1 MADRSFGV
9 REINIVGSAGT
20 PTISS
25 PNNINLNGNKVAIST
40 DLQVGRNVS
49 VVGVVTASELHGGGA
64 NITGISTSNIT
75 NYGVGLGGGGGGSIA
90 GINTTGTSYFS
101 TIDLSSKILSDAFS
115 IRDAGDTLNKMVF
128 VGSGSGHVVRLYA
141 GGNEKLTTTSTGL
154 FVQDDIRAI
163 GVVSASSFVGD
174 GSGLTNLPGG
184 GGGTQ
189 AGIDTVGTSF
199 FNTLHATG
207 TIDIGTSTAGVAVTH
222 MSIDSADVSGTIR
235 NSIKSGVGNTNSVLD
250 ISTKEFLVTDPY
262 AGKGA
267 MISADASGTKLYK
280 DDSVKLQTLGAGA
293 TVTGTMYATAFSG
306 DGSAL
311 TGVPI
316 SGSSGSFVDLDAQ
329 SLVISGI
336 STFNNDVKLGLNV
349 LNLGDNSDYLRA
361 YINGGNSY
369 LVSTGT
375 RYDRA
380 SDFVFTNS
388 AGSENFAVFV
398 GNGTN
403 ATGVDLYGSNGV
415 KFTTVGSG
423 VSITGTTDT
432 DDLNV
437 AGVSTFAGTIDANG
451 LIEAT
456 AGENKI
462 PSLYATMAALP
473 DAGSYHGMFAHVHET
488 GKAYFAHAGAWIEL
502 VNREVNSVVGTGT
515 ESYNVGFVTATGFSI
530 GDLTITTDGTDS
542 FIKELNSTGELTIS
556 TNQLKIEN
564 ASFETL
570 ARFNENADVKLYYN
584 NAEKFATTGSGVNV
598 SGIVTAT
605 SFSGTG
611 TDVDLDIT
619 GGGQVRFTDGV
630 AKFGYVKQESGG
642 DDLEIGS
649 SDGMI
654 LSADGSGVLY
664 VDISGNVG
672 IGSAIPSSKLD
683 VNGTVVATSFSGEG
697 GVTRW
702 TIGSNGS
709 SDYTFTGIGFTATA
723 NDPDLH
729 LVRGQTYEFDNQSGG
744 SHPFEIRTTSGGP
757 AYNHGVT
764 NNGASSGII
773 KFQVPYNAPTSLV
786 YICTSHGG
794 MVGNIYIDDNTVG
807 GSGGTT
813 QNFTGIVTATSFQ
826 GNSIVGDG
834 SDRGFT
840 TKYYVT
846 SNGSSSYRFA
856 GPGVLNTEDD
866 PTLYFHR
873 GFTYI
878 LENSTGG
885 SHPFALR
892 VSAGG
897 ADYAPGGS
905 FLTGSTTGT
914 QVLTV
919 PFDAPSSIVYQCT
932 AHGGMV
938 GTINFVS

>member
-9 REINIVGSAGT
+9 RELNIVGSAGT

-25 PNNINLNGNKVAIST
+25 PNNINLNGNNVAIST

-49 VVGVVTASELHGGGA
+49 VVGIVTASELHGGGA

-75 NYGVGLGGGGGGSIA
+75 NYGVGLGGGGGSIA

-101 TIDLSSKILSDAFS
+101 TIDLSSKILSDTFS
-115 IRDAGDTLNKMVF
+115 VRDAGDTLNKMF
-128 VGSGSGHVVRLYA
+128 FGAVGTGHVVRLYA
-141 GGNEKLTTTSTGL
+141 GGSEKLTTASNGI
-154 FVQDDIRAI
+154 FVQGTVGSNGGANIT
-163 GVVSASSFVGD
+163 GVVTATSFVGD
-174 GSGLTNLPGG
+174 GSLLTNLPGG
-184 GGGTQ
+184 GGGST

-207 TIDIGTSTAGVAVTH
+207 TIDIGTSNAGVAVTH

-280 DDSVKLQTLGAGA
+280 DDSVKLQTLGAGV

-336 STFNNDVKLGLNV
+336 STFNNDIKLGLNV
-349 LNLGDNSDYLRA
+349 LNFGDNSSYLRS
-361 YINGGNSY
+361 YISSGDSY
-369 LVSTGT
+369 LVSTGV

-380 SDFVFTNS
+380 SDFTFTNA

-398 GNGTN
+398 GDGTT

-415 KFTTVGSG
+415 KFTTVGYG
-423 VSITGTTDT
+423 VSVTGTTNTQGLNISGVTTASGNIHINQDNAELKIGANAGG
-432 DDLNV
+432 DLR
-437 AGVSTFAGTIDANG
+437 I
-451 LIEAT
+451 
-456 AGENKI
+456 
-462 PSLYATMAALP
+462 
-473 DAGSYHGMFAHVHET
+473 YH
-488 GKAYFAHAGAWIEL
+488 
-502 VNREVNSVVGTGT
+502 TGT
-515 ESYNVGFVTATGFSI
+515 ETVYYDNYGATRFAGGTWEWTNLADNKQVAEFDYANGVKLNYNGTRRFMTTNDGVHVAGIMTATSVSI
-530 GDLTITTDGTDS
+530 GGTDAEPNLTITSDGTDS

-605 SFSGTG
+605 SF
-611 TDVDLDIT
+611 
-619 GGGQVRFTDGV
+619 
-630 AKFGYVKQESGG
+630 
-642 DDLEIGS
+642 
-649 SDGMI
+649 
-654 LSADGSGVLY
+654 
-664 VDISGNVG
+664 
-672 IGSAIPSSKLD
+672 
-683 VNGTVVATSFSGEG
+683 
-697 GVTRW
+697 
-702 TIGSNGS
+702 
-709 SDYTFTGIGFTATA
+709 
-723 NDPDLH
+723 
-729 LVRGQTYEFDNQSGG
+729 
-744 SHPFEIRTTSGGP
+744 TTNS
-757 AYNHGVT
+757 
-764 NNGASSGII
+764 
-773 KFQVPYNAPTSLV
+773 
-786 YICTSHGG
+786 
-794 MVGNIYIDDNTVG
+794 
-807 GSGGTT
+807 TT
-813 QNFTGIVTATSFQ
+813 
-826 GNSIVGDG
+826 GDG

-846 SNGSSSYRFA
+846 ADGSSSYRFA
-856 GPGVLNTEDD
+856 GPGVANTTAN
-866 PTLYFHR
+866 PTLYLHR

-878 LENSTGG
+878 LENSTG
-885 SHPFALR
+885 SAHPFELR
-892 VSAGG
+892 VSDGG
-897 ADYAPGGS
+897 AAWAPGNFLSGS
-905 FLTGSTTGT
+905 INGT

-919 PFDAPSSIVYQCT
+919 PFDAQASIVYQCT
-932 AHGGMV
+932 LHSGMV